1 MSTNPSNKLEEK
13 KDTMEG
19 GDEGSEKT
27 NKVSPRFSRVF
38 NPPTLE
44 KKHSSSD
51 LLSRLKTRKIL
62 GVGETDN
69 GDIHR
74 SKISQVLG
82 HNEHLY
88 VKLPRGYWMAHLLL
102 GAEITLEAF
111 LFLFAPFYA
120 SSLFLLPLDGGEKIQ
135 STQAARVTGAALV
148 GLVVFI
154 WALAGTTEKF
164 YAKAVLSSLLTYHV
178 ICTLIYIATGLYR
191 EDGFWQQWI
200 PTRIF
205 IRLFL
210 CLTCVVYLQS
220 ITSFMPTR
228 GNRYFGN
235 THHGIQ
241 ESKEY

>member
-1 MSTNPSNKLEEK
+1 MSTSPSNQREEK
-13 KDTMEG
+13 RDTMEG

-74 SKISQVLG
+74 
-82 HNEHLY
+82 
-88 VKLPRGYWMAHLLL
+88 
-102 GAEITLEAF
+102 
-111 LFLFAPFYA
+111 
-120 SSLFLLPLDGGEKIQ
+120 
-135 STQAARVTGAALV
+135 
-148 GLVVFI
+148 LVVFI

-220 ITSFMPTR
+220 ITSFIPTR